1 MRRLPA
7 LVLCLVLGAGLVA
20 CTSERLLPA
29 PGRPRAPFRSPRRRP
44 LVPEPATTP
53 EPLPTPE
60 PFPLLSIETK
70 GGECPSG
77 LCTRL
82 VNVEGDGRLHE
93 VIPKDQVIGRAP
105 PALVDALQVEI
116 ERANYRLILSQ
127 PFTGTCPT
135 AYDGQQLI
143 YTFHVS
149 TGDRTVDTCKV
160 AIDPNH
166 PLFVAVSA
174 VLRAAGG

>member
-1 MRRLPA
+1 MRRLSA
-7 LVLCLVLGAGLVA
+7 IVLSVLFAGSLLA
-20 CTSERLLPA
+20 CTSEPLLPLPPTPA
-29 PGRPRAPFRSPRRRP
+29 PVPVSTPSS
-44 LVPEPATTP
+44 LVPPATTLQ
-53 EPLPTPE
+53 PLPTPE

-77 LCTRL
+77 PCSRL
-82 VNVEGDGRLHE
+82 VNVDGDGRLHE
-93 VIPKDQVIGRAP
+93 VIPKDEVIGQIP
-105 PALVDALQVEI
+105 PALLAALQVEI
-116 ERANYRLILSQ
+116 ERANYQLILSR

-135 AYDGQQLI
+135 AYDGLQLI

-160 AIDPNH
+160 AIDRNH

>member
-1 MRRLPA
+1 MRSLPA
-7 LVLCLVLGAGLVA
+7 LLVCLVLAAGLVA

-29 PGRPRAPFRSPRRRP
+29 PPTPRPVPVAS
-44 LVPEPATTP
+44 LSSVPEPATTP
-53 EPLPTPE
+53 EPLQTPE

-105 PALVDALQVEI
+105 PDLVDALQVEI

-135 AYDGQQLI
+135 AYDGQQLV

>member
-7 LVLCLVLGAGLVA
+7 LVLCLVLGAGLLD

-29 PGRPRAPFRSPRRRP
+29 PPTPSSVPVSSSAS
-44 LVPEPATTP
+44 LVPDPATTP

-60 PFPLLSIETK
+60 PFPLLSIETR

-77 LCTRL
+77 MCTRL

-93 VIPKDQVIGRAP
+93 VIPEDQVIGRAP
-105 PALVDALQVEI
+105 PALAEALQVEI
-116 ERANYRLILSQ
+116 ERANYPLILSR
-127 PFTGTCPT
+127 PFIGTCPT
-135 AYDGQQLI
+135 AYDGEQLI

-149 TGDRTVDTCKV
+149 TGDRAVDTCKV

-166 PLFVAVSA
+166 PLFVAVEA

>member
-1 MRRLPA
+1 MRSLPA

-29 PGRPRAPFRSPRRRP
+29 PPTPSSVPAPSAASS
-44 LVPEPATTP
+44 VPEPATTP

-70 GGECPSG
+70 GGECVSG
-77 LCTRL
+77 MCMRL

-93 VIPKDQVIGRAP
+93 VIPKDEVIGRAP
-105 PALVDALQVEI
+105 PDLLDALQVEI

-149 TGDRTVDTCKV
+149 TGDRTVDSCKV

>member
-1 MRRLPA
+1 MRPLPA
-7 LVLCLVLGAGLVA
+7 LVLCLIFGAGLLA

-29 PGRPRAPFRSPRRRP
+29 PPTSSPASVP
-44 LVPEPATTP
+44 SSASVAPEPATTP

-60 PFPLLSIETK
+60 PFPLLSIESK

-77 LCTRL
+77 MCTRL
-82 VNVEGDGRLHE
+82 VNLEGDGRLHE
-93 VIPKDQVIGRAP
+93 VIPTDHVIGQAP
-105 PALVDALQVEI
+105 SALVDALKVEI
-116 ERANYRLILSQ
+116 ERANYPLILSR
-127 PFTGTCPT
+127 PFTGTCPI
-135 AYDGQQLI
+135 AYDGQELI

-160 AIDPNH
+160 AVDPNH

-174 VLRAAGG
+174 VLRAAGA

>member
-1 MRRLPA
+1 MRSLPA

-29 PGRPRAPFRSPRRRP
+29 PPTPSPVPAPSSASFGPG
-44 LVPEPATTP
+44 AGDDAGA
-53 EPLPTPE
+53 LPTPE

-93 VIPKDQVIGRAP
+93 VIPTDHVIGQAP

-116 ERANYRLILSQ
+116 ERANYRQILSQ

-149 TGDRTVDTCKV
+149 TGDRTVDACKV

>member
-1 MRRLPA
+1 MQRLPA

-20 CTSERLLPA
+20 CTSERLIPA
-29 PGRPRAPFRSPRRRP
+29 PPTLSPVPVSSSAPS
-44 LVPEPATTP
+44 VPEPAGTP

-93 VIPKDQVIGRAP
+93 VIPKDQVIGQAP

-116 ERANYRLILSQ
+116 ERANYRMILSQ
-127 PFTGTCPT
+127 PHTGTCPT

-174 VLRAAGG
+174 VLRAGGG

>member
-1 MRRLPA
+1 MRRLPV
-7 LVLCLVLGAGLVA
+7 LVLCLVLGAGLLA

-29 PGRPRAPFRSPRRRP
+29 PATPSAVPVPISAS
-44 LVPEPATTP
+44 LLPEPATP
-53 EPLPTPE
+53 PQPLPTPE
-60 PFPLLSIETK
+60 PFPLLSVETK

-77 LCTRL
+77 MCTRL

-93 VIPKDQVIGRAP
+93 VIPLDQVIGQAS
-105 PALVDALQVEI
+105 PALVEALQVEI
-116 ERANYRLILSQ
+116 ERANYQLILSR

-143 YTFHVS
+143 YTFHLP

-160 AIDPNH
+160 AVDPNH

>member
-1 MRRLPA
+1 MRSLPA

-29 PGRPRAPFRSPRRRP
+29 PPTPSPVPAPSSPS
-44 LVPEPATTP
+44 LVPDPATTP

-60 PFPLLSIETK
+60 PFPLLSIEMT

-105 PALVDALQVEI
+105 PALVEALQVEI

-135 AYDGQQLI
+135 AYDGQQL
-143 YTFHVS
+143 S
-149 TGDRTVDTCKV
+149 TPSTCRRATGPSNRKTATTRTT
-160 AIDPNH
+160 P
-166 PLFVAVSA
+166 FVAVGA

>member
-7 LVLCLVLGAGLVA
+7 LVLCLVLGACLVA

-29 PGRPRAPFRSPRRRP
+29 PPTSSPVAVP
-44 LVPEPATTP
+44 SSVSLVPEPATTA

-77 LCTRL
+77 MCTRL
-82 VNVEGDGRLHE
+82 VNVEGDGRLQE
-93 VIPKDQVIGRAP
+93 VIPRDQVIGQAP

-174 VLRAAGG
+174 VLRAAGA

>member
-1 MRRLPA
+1 L
-7 LVLCLVLGAGLVA
+7 
-20 CTSERLLPA
+20 
-29 PGRPRAPFRSPRRRP
+29 
-44 LVPEPATTP
+44 PEPAGTP
-53 EPLPTPE
+53 EPVPTPE